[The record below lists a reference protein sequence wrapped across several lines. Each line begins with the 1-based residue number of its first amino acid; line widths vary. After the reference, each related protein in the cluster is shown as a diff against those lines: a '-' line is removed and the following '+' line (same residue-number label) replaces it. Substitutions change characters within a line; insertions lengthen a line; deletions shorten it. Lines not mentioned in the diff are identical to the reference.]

1 MARLSQQA
9 LGEAMQAFTLAGVT
23 DVRDMDALHESLQ
36 LVRGRVRDTPA
47 SDDLTA
53 QKHGMARAIQ
63 PLVVWLSSESDL
75 TALGFQAR
83 SDLVWNLY
91 TAAMS
96 RTAGADAFPLVTAS
110 EDIWNEV
117 MLQALGPP
125 GLTPEPVQTPCKI
138 GVRTLYPWVLV
149 VGGGIL
155 LMLDAWVL
163 SGRWRFYMLLSGV
176 LSIMLGLASLY
187 WSCKSGNDDVFQTV
201 KMLEPRVRQ
210 NVSFTTGLT
219 GNDGSASVNFPLT
232 GPPPAFAPVIPGN
245 EQVLAP
251 SSSMQAAQ
259 HGSELSV
266 ASPLQFSIGDA
277 VLLTGVAES
286 APLCGQAGTIVQ
298 ILTNRVEVQLES
310 GLKVGPIG
318 VECVVKKPLESG
330 TIAGTPAHAPVKLDQ
345 TYAPFTI
352 GENDAKVQ
360 LQAGRLKTALEK
372 SSGLQSTVPTWGQ
385 LFWQAV
391 KNESDL
397 YGLEKSIQ
405 NVLAG
410 HGYIGASTV
419 GPPRVEELKK
429 QLIQLE
435 ALGGPTHGSGG
446 SILRVSGLDGAADP
460 ESMAWHLKLPAD
472 LQRAGPE
479 IYRNIRSEGVSSVR
493 QWVNEQHPTLEQK
506 SSPQYQ
512 DLFTTATII
521 DFEVAD
527 CRTEGM
533 LMQKLATSDALEIHL
548 RRLGAFIYL
557 RRTRDKAGANRIL
570 GVKAPGTNTDIA
582 PKWLL
587 DDANLHSKT
596 EYQRQERGAKASR
609 YDGGGGEF
617 RQRRGG
623 GKSSGGG
630 GGAKG
635 GGRSKKGGQATQG

>member
-1 MARLSQQA
+1 MVS
-9 LGEAMQAFTLAGVT
+9 
-23 DVRDMDALHESLQ
+23 
-36 LVRGRVRDTPA
+36 
-47 SDDLTA
+47 
-53 QKHGMARAIQ
+53 
-63 PLVVWLSSESDL
+63 
-75 TALGFQAR
+75 
-83 SDLVWNLY
+83 N
-91 TAAMS
+91 
-96 RTAGADAFPLVTAS
+96 
-110 EDIWNEV
+110 
-117 MLQALGPP
+117 
-125 GLTPEPVQTPCKI
+125 
-138 GVRTLYPWVLV
+138 VLP
-149 VGGGIL
+149 
-155 LMLDAWVL
+155 
-163 SGRWRFYMLLSGV
+163 
-176 LSIMLGLASLY
+176 
-187 WSCKSGNDDVFQTV
+187 N
-201 KMLEPRVRQ
+201 
-210 NVSFTTGLT
+210 
-219 GNDGSASVNFPLT
+219 
-232 GPPPAFAPVIPGN
+232 GPPPALAPLPPGN
-245 EQVLAP
+245 EQLPA
-251 SSSMQAAQ
+251 SSSTIAAVQ
-259 HGSELSV
+259 FASV
-266 ASPLQFSIGDA
+266 PLGVPSQYAVGDA
-277 VLLTGVAES
+277 VLFTGVAES
-286 APLCGQAGTIVQ
+286 APLAGQSGIVVQ
-298 ILTNRVEVQLES
+298 VQPDRIEVQLDSGLRVGPVPVGCVARKQQQES
-310 GLKVGPIG
+310 GSLGQ
-318 VECVVKKPLESG
+318 
-330 TIAGTPAHAPVKLDQ
+330 PVPMQQGQ

-405 NVLAG
+405 SVLVG
-410 HGYIGASTV
+410 HGYIGAATV
-419 GPPRVEELKK
+419 SPPRVDELKK

-446 SILRVSGLDGAADP
+446 SVLRVPGLEGTTDP

-512 DLFTTATII
+512 DLFTTATIV

-533 LMQKLATSDALEIHL
+533 LMQKLATSDALVIHL

-557 RRTRDKAGANRIL
+557 RRTKDKTGANRIL

-623 GKSSGGG
+623 GKGSGGG

-635 GGRSKKGGQATQG
+635 GGRSKKGGQSTQG